1 MKHTEVT
8 TDFDWNSLTKGDKL
22 VFASIKRYMN
32 KDTRSCF
39 PAIRTVAKKLKCSD
53 TKVQNAIYRLE
64 NAGLIKIKREEGKSN
79 SYWFPPETDKFEM
92 FTDEFLDM
100 DLNIKVKEYYMD
112 IQPYLYGKESGVG
125 KTTYSNT
132 KLAELTGL
140 SIPTIKKYNTILI
153 EKNLLCEEVTD
164 KRDTAGLP
172 IVQKSFDL
180 NGLQQAALWV
190 KAVTEQVTTNTAD
203 IEDLKMSN
211 EEMKSEIEKLTKKIA
226 VLERAQSIERNK
238 TSNITEFEM

>member
-1 MKHTEVT
+1 
-8 TDFDWNSLTKGDKL
+8 
-22 VFASIKRYMN
+22 
-32 KDTRSCF
+32 
-39 PAIRTVAKKLKCSD
+39 
-53 TKVQNAIYRLE
+53 
-64 NAGLIKIKREEGKSN
+64 
-79 SYWFPPETDKFEM
+79 M

-153 EKNLLCEEVTD
+153 EKNLLSEEVTD

-238 TSNITEFEM
+238 TSKITEFEM